1 MRASQNE
8 LFTRSEPGTVVV
20 IRNFATEHSLTM
32 IMVTHQIGFA
42 REISDRVCF
51 ILRRADRRGKQAR
64 QAVHGPAESTHPA
77 VPERGTASRLGSTG
91 PA

>member
-20 IRNFATEHSLTM
+20 IRKFATEHSLTM

-51 ILRRADRRGKQAR
+51 SYEGRIAEESKPDRLFTDPQNPRTQQFLNAVLQAD
-64 QAVHGPAESTHPA
+64 
-77 VPERGTASRLGSTG
+77 
-91 PA
+91 